1 MDTYSDKPRSIV
13 TGISRYFYEPVD
25 KIVSNLERLLLLIC
39 SLAIL
44 LAMVITT
51 IDVVLRYGFSK
62 QLGWTFDF
70 VMLYLLPAA
79 YYLAFSY
86 AMKNGAHLS
95 VDFFVDKLPA
105 VLTKMVYPL
114 VLVVGASLFFY
125 IGYLMATEAY
135 SSFKGGET
143 LFGSISWLTWPT
155 GAIMG
160 VSFFVF
166 SIRLVLSACH
176 EAFLKG

>member
-1 MDTYSDKPRSIV
+1 MDTYPDKTRSIANV
-13 TGISRYFYEPVD
+13 ISRYFYEPLDMV
-25 KIVSNLERLLLLIC
+25 VSNLERLLLLLC

-44 LAMVITT
+44 VAMVITT

-95 VDFFVDKLPA
+95 VDFFVEKLPSA
-105 VLTKMVYPL
+105 LTKIVYPII
-114 VLVVGASLFFY
+114 LVVGAGMFLF
-125 IGYLMATEAY
+125 IAYLMAVEAY
-135 SSFKGGET
+135 DSFAGNET

-155 GAIMG
+155 DAIMSA
-160 VSFFVF
+160 SFFVF
-166 SIRLVLSACH
+166 SVRLVLSACH
-176 EAFLKG
+176 DAFLKG

>member
-1 MDTYSDKPRSIV
+1 MDMHPYNSRFFAAA
-13 TGISRYFYEPVD
+13 ISRYFYKPVD
-25 KIVSNLERLLLLIC
+25 KVVSNLERFLLLLC

-44 LAMVITT
+44 LAMVITA
-51 IDVVLRYGFSK
+51 IDVVLRYGFSE

-86 AMKNGAHLS
+86 ALKNGAHLS

-105 VLTKMVYPL
+105 LLTKMVYPVIL
-114 VLVVGASLFFY
+114 VIGAALFFY
-125 IGYLMATEAY
+125 IAYLMAEQAY
-135 SSFKGGET
+135 ASFKGGET

-155 GAIMG
+155 GAIMSA
-160 VSFFVF
+160 SFFVF
-166 SIRLVLSACH
+166 SVRLVLNACR